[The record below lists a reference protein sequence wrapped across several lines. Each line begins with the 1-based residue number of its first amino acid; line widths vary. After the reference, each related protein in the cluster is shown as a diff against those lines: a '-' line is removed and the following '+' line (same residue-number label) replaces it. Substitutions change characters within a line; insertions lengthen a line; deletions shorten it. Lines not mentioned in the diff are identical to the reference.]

1 MDIQFKKQ
9 TAFISLLIGTLMLL
23 IFIISFQCLIEEF
36 ILQKKYRSNYVFSEL
51 VKISFTT
58 KQSCIKQQPTVLKNE
73 VNGETTAVP

>member
-23 IFIISFQCLIEEF
+23 MLIISFQCLIEEF